1 MFAIVSAGRPLR
13 WRSAIAV
20 AAVAW
25 VLTAVV
31 HCGPARAESDTPKV
45 PHPLLT
51 SLGSAFAINVD
62 HPQLVDAHAQCH
74 HHEQFAAA
82 ALPRAATALV
92 TLGVVVAV
100 LAVEGSSAQPV
111 VLAARGPPFAAG
123 NVFTGQDLLTRFC
136 LARR

>member
-1 MFAIVSAGRPLR
+1 MTLVSADRPLR

-25 VLTAVV
+25 VLTAVL
-31 HCGPARAESDTPKV
+31 HCGPARSESDTPHL

-51 SLGSAFAINVD
+51 SLGSEFAINVD
-62 HPQLVDAHAQCH
+62 HPHLVDTPAQC
-74 HHEQFAAA
+74 HHEQFATA

-92 TLGVVVAV
+92 ALGVVVAV
-100 LAVEGSSAQPV
+100 LAVTGSSAQPV
-111 VLAARGPPFAAG
+111 VITGRGPPSAAG
-123 NVFTGQDLLTRFC
+123 NFFTGQDLLTRFC